1 MMTEIPNPDSAMHFR
16 LASDADRPCL
26 ISLINAAFAM
36 EDFFDGTRTDQERLS
51 AMMRKGAILA
61 AEDGAGQFL
70 GCVYLELR
78 GARGY
83 LGQLAV
89 DPARQRGGLGMK
101 IMAAGEE
108 YLRGQGCR
116 GVDITVLSLRPE
128 LLPIY
133 RRRGYIE
140 TGVEEFRPS
149 RKLKPGVV
157 CHAIVLSKEL

>member
-1 MMTEIPNPDSAMHFR
+1 MTEIEHSDTPIHFY
-16 LASDADRPCL
+16 LASDGERERL

-36 EDFFDGTRTDQERLS
+36 EDFFEGTRTDEERLA

-61 AEDGAGQFL
+61 AEDGAGQLL
-70 GCVYLELR
+70 GCVYLEVR

-89 DPARQRGGLGMK
+89 DPARQRGGLGMR

-108 YLRGQGCR
+108 YLRGKGCR
-116 GVDITVLSLRPE
+116 DVDITVLSLRPE
-128 LLPIY
+128 LPPIY
-133 RRRGYIE
+133 RRRGYVV
-140 TGVEEFRPS
+140 TGAEEFRPS

-157 CHAIVLSKEL
+157 CHAIILSKQL